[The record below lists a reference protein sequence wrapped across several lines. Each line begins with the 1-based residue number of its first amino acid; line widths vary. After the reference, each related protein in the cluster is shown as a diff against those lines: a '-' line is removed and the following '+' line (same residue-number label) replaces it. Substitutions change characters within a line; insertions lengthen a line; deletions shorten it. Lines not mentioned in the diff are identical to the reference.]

1 MPPTQAPV
9 VSVMPA
15 PAGANADRLR
25 VTAALVLAAAG
36 VTATLAEDASHIWLH
51 LLFGPGL
58 LLLTL
63 ASVLV
68 ATVLAM
74 RRPWGRPALLVRP
87 GEGRLRA
94 MAGPGFSWFVA
105 GEILLLTGVA
115 VPMVDR
121 EPLRG
126 TGAPTGPSRYPLI
139 AVSVGLTVLAAVVIV
154 VLVAA
159 VFNGRPRI
167 DLTPAGIEI
176 RETFG
181 RRTVPWAALAPGTPA
196 RQPFPR
202 KVVLTVTRPELVQ
215 RRGLV
220 RGSAAAPVLDLAW
233 LNVQPWFL
241 ADVLRW
247 YVDHPQER
255 AALGTEAGNERL
267 CQALPMH

>member
-9 VSVMPA
+9 VSVIRP
-15 PAGANADRLR
+15 PAGASADRLR
-25 VTAALVLAAAG
+25 VTAALVLSVAG
-36 VTATLAEDASHIWLH
+36 ATANLAGDASHTWLYF
-51 LLFGPGL
+51 LFGPGVL
-58 LLLTL
+58 LLAL

-105 GEILLLTGVA
+105 GEILLLTGVT
-115 VPMVDR
+115 VPMVD
-121 EPLRG
+121 EELRG
-126 TGAPTGPSRYPLI
+126 PGTPTGPAPYPPV
-139 AVSVGLTVLAAVVIV
+139 AVSVGLAVLAAVVIV

-181 RRTVPWAALAPGTPA
+181 RRTVPWDALAPGTPA

-202 KVVLTVTRPELVQ
+202 KVVLTVTRPDLVQ

-255 AALGTEAGNERL
+255 GALGTEAGNERL

>member
-1 MPPTQAPV
+1 MPPIQAPV
-9 VSVMPA
+9 VSVISA
-15 PAGANADRLR
+15 PAGANPGRLR
-25 VTAALVLAAAG
+25 VTAALVLAVACATANLAG
-36 VTATLAEDASHIWLH
+36 DPSHTWLYF
-51 LLFGPGL
+51 LFGPGVL
-58 LLLTL
+58 LLAL

-105 GEILLLTGVA
+105 GEILLLTGVT
-115 VPMVDR
+115 VPMVDGQLLHR
-121 EPLRG
+121 PAASTSYDFLD
-126 TGAPTGPSRYPLI
+126 
-139 AVSVGLTVLAAVVIV
+139 VGLAVLAAVLIV
-154 VLVAA
+154 VLAAA
-159 VFNGRPRI
+159 VFQGRPRI
-167 DLTPAGIEI
+167 DLTPSGIEV
-176 RETFG
+176 REPLG
-181 RRTVPWAALAPGTPA
+181 RRTVPWTALAPGTPA